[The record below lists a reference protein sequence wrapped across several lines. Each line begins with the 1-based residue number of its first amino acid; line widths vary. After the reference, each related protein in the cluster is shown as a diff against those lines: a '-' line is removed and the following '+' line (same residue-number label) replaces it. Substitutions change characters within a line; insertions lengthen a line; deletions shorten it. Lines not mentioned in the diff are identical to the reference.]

1 MAYNF
6 HPVDRDQI
14 FLLPPTLKEWL
25 PSNDL
30 VWFLLDALREMD
42 LEVFLQGYREDG
54 TGNRAYHPEM
64 MVGLLL
70 YAYCQGLR
78 SSRVIEKLC
87 ERDAAYRVVAA
98 NQRPDHTSI
107 ARFRKDFEKELES
120 IFVEVLKLCCEAGL
134 VKVGVVALDGTK
146 IKGNASLAANRT
158 AEGIE
163 KEVKRMIEEAAKTDE
178 EEDKKYGVDKRG
190 DELPEGL
197 DQEDERKKRLKECKE
212 RLEKE
217 ALAAMKGQSEKIAQR
232 EKEEKES
239 GEKKRGRKPRSPKEA
254 VNEEA
259 KANMTDP
266 ESRIMKTRS
275 GYVQGYNAQT
285 VVTKDQII
293 VACDVTQEE
302 NDQNQLKPMMGLMK
316 ENLEAVG
323 LSAKVGV
330 ALADAGYGR
339 EENLE
344 WAEGQDEDYLI
355 ATQKDWKQKKAMREL
370 PTPRGRMPKGMTS
383 RERMERKL
391 MTHRGRKLYK
401 LRSCAVEPVYG
412 QVKYDRGCD
421 KFQRRG
427 VKAGRSEWKL
437 ICGAHNL
444 LKLWRS
450 GRPVTSN
457 RGA

>member
-1 MAYNF
+1 VAYNF
-6 HPVDRDQI
+6 HSVDRDQI
-14 FLLPPTLKEWL
+14 FLLPPTLREWL
-25 PSNDL
+25 PSGDL
-30 VWFLLDALREMD
+30 VWFLLDVVQEMD

-54 TGNRAYHPEM
+54 TGSRAYHPEM

-78 SSRVIEKLC
+78 SSRVIERMC

-107 ARFRKDFEKELES
+107 ARFRKDFEKELEGV
-120 IFVEVLKLCCEAGL
+120 FMEVLKLCREAGL

-146 IKGNASLAANRT
+146 IQGNASLATNRT

-163 KEVKRMIEEAAKTDE
+163 KEVKRMMEEAAKVDD

-197 DQEDERKKRLKECKE
+197 DRQEERLKRLKECKE
-212 RLEKE
+212 RLGKA
-217 ALAAMKGQSEKIAQR
+217 ALEAMKERSEMIAQR

-239 GEKKRGRKPRSPKEA
+239 GQKKRGRKPRSPKE
-254 VNEEA
+254 VVDEEA

-275 GYVQGYNAQT
+275 GYVQGYNAQV

-302 NDQNQLKPMMGLMK
+302 NDQGQLNPMVGQAK
-316 ENLEAVG
+316 GNLKAVG
-323 LSAKVGV
+323 LKAKVGV
-330 ALADAGYGR
+330 SLADAGYGR
-339 EENLE
+339 DKNLA
-344 WAEGQDEDYLI
+344 WAEGQEEEHLI
-355 ATQKDWKQKKAMREL
+355 ATQKDWKQKKAMREK
-370 PTPRGRMPKGMTS
+370 PEPRGRMPKGMTAT
-383 RERMERKL
+383 ERMERKL
-391 MTHRGRKLYK
+391 LTRRGRKFYK
-401 LRSCAVEPVYG
+401 LRSCTVEPVFG

-427 VKAGRSEWKL
+427 LKAGKSEWRL

-450 GRPVTSN
+450 GRPVPSK
-457 RGA
+457 RAA

>member
-1 MAYNF
+1 
-6 HPVDRDQI
+6 
-14 FLLPPTLKEWL
+14 
-25 PSNDL
+25 
-30 VWFLLDALREMD
+30 
-42 LEVFLQGYREDG
+42 
-54 TGNRAYHPEM
+54 
-64 MVGLLL
+64 
-70 YAYCQGLR
+70 
-78 SSRVIEKLC
+78 
-87 ERDAAYRVVAA
+87 
-98 NQRPDHTSI
+98 
-107 ARFRKDFEKELES
+107 
-120 IFVEVLKLCCEAGL
+120 
-134 VKVGVVALDGTK
+134 
-146 IKGNASLAANRT
+146 LAANRT